1 MGDIFPFNLFLQKKM
16 DICKDL
22 DMQIFDDKKHDKI
35 VGEVGWGFS
44 FWEMFVNKFK
54 VHKMSNH
61 CVCKKSVL

>member
-35 VGEVGWGFS
+35 VVERGGVLFLG
-44 FWEMFVNKFK
+44 N
-54 VHKMSNH
+54 
-61 CVCKKSVL
+61 VCK